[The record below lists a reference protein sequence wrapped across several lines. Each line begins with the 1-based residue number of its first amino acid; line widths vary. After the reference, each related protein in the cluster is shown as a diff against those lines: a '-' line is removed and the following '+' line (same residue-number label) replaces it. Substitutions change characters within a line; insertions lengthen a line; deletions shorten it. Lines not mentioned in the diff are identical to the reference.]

1 SENYSNT
8 DPEELLRKHVFPSV
22 PK

>member
-1 SENYSNT
+1 ENYSNT